1 MKKFLK
7 RAFSLLMICVLVITA
22 VSFMASAEDSI
33 QEQIQDAT
41 AAIAELN
48 AKKQELENK
57 LAKIEDEIELAKA
70 KKESYAERKQIVEE
84 QLNLLNTSI
93 ELKNTEIAA
102 KQAEI
107 DENQRKYDA
116 TYSLFKDR
124 LVAVYKNNTATNLS
138 VLLGCNT
145 FSEFLVTA
153 DNLAAISEHDKQMMH
168 DLFLIGCDLTDA
180 RTYLETEL
188 ASLEE
193 DKQTQQELYNELA
206 ALYQEADWQLSSAE
220 AMQTATEEDY
230 AAIIAERER
239 QEAIIDELMAQASDL
254 PYVGGYY
261 AWPVPGYKYIS
272 SGFGYRWLF
281 GVYKFHGGIDIAGS
295 GIYGKN
301 IVASNT
307 GQVTTAYYGTTGY
320 GHYVIIDHGGGY
332 KTLYG
337 HMSAIYVTVG
347 QWVAQGTPIGA
358 VGSTGNSTGP
368 HCHFEI
374 RINGERTNPL
384 DLVVR

>member
-153 DNLAAISEHDKQMMH
+153 DNLAAISEHDK
-168 DLFLIGCDLTDA
+168 
-180 RTYLETEL
+180 
-188 ASLEE
+188 
-193 DKQTQQELYNELA
+193 
-206 ALYQEADWQLSSAE
+206 
-220 AMQTATEEDY
+220 
-230 AAIIAERER
+230 
-239 QEAIIDELMAQASDL
+239 
-254 PYVGGYY
+254 
-261 AWPVPGYKYIS
+261 
-272 SGFGYRWLF
+272 
-281 GVYKFHGGIDIAGS
+281 
-295 GIYGKN
+295 
-301 IVASNT
+301 
-307 GQVTTAYYGTTGY
+307 
-320 GHYVIIDHGGGY
+320 
-332 KTLYG
+332 
-337 HMSAIYVTVG
+337 
-347 QWVAQGTPIGA
+347 
-358 VGSTGNSTGP
+358 
-368 HCHFEI
+368 
-374 RINGERTNPL
+374 
-384 DLVVR
+384 